1 MLLETVVIFVYCGV
15 GISRYQSNMES
26 EMKQRTTLKRAR
38 GEYNLL
44 PKSTVQINLPNGDKL
59 WLINSIDDG
68 GRTTFVSLDIGSES
82 NLETTVHDNKQYD
95 NYSTESVSVDSKKNG
110 RLQTYCTITSFLHPS
125 VIIEDPEIT
134 GRQDATTDDYWDCEC
149 EDNYINKKSDT
160 LHCPKCNSREDE
172 QPDSRVS
179 EVEYLKDEEDAA
191 ERYFGSEAKVN

>member
-1 MLLETVVIFVYCGV
+1 MFVYCAV
-15 GISRYQSNMES
+15 GINRYKPNMES
-26 EMKQRTTLKRAR
+26 EMRQRTTLKRAR

-59 WLINSIDDG
+59 WLINSTDDG

-134 GRQDATTDDYWDCEC
+134 GRQTATTGQSECSKCGYDMGDGYIHCGASEDGTCPDC
-149 EDNYINKKSDT
+149 
-160 LHCPKCNSREDE
+160 
-172 QPDSRVS
+172 
-179 EVEYLKDEEDAA
+179 
-191 ERYFGSEAKVN
+191 GKVN